1 MTPFDLSAN
10 ASSDHRFLFEAWL
23 DDLRKNPQLR
33 DDASDRF
40 AAISESTKP
49 FFEQVLTVAG
59 ATHLPKIQTKQ
70 FEPVLTFWHHLLRE
84 YGKKGLTLKELAL
97 MVFSLKSTLLRWQEE
112 HSGSSRSSENVGGT
126 AVWEPL
132 EEASDMSTAHLVTVL
147 DVLGVLTFEVFSR
160 ENETLMGKHTP
171 TMHALGPVHGGD
183 GVVLV
188 ANSPHMQAV
197 YQSVGLVLENDIT
210 VLLEGE
216 TGTGKDVLASVIH
229 YQSKRKKKPFITLNC
244 GAIPKELLESELF
257 GHERGAFTG
266 AEQRHVGKFE
276 LAHKGT
282 LFLDE
287 IGEMSL
293 DLQVKLL
300 RVLQSREIE
309 RVGGTEKIQIDVR
322 IIAATNLDLK
332 KEVERGRFRKDLYY
346 RVHVFPIR
354 MPPLRERREDILP
367 LAIHFLQA
375 ASARFGVVF
384 AGLREDAQAYLVAQ
398 AWEGNVRELENMMQR
413 ALVLA
418 QGQPITSMVLSMQPG
433 QLGLSVQGFLPS
445 PTGDLSEIVPLDV
458 LESRAIS
465 DALHKTEG
473 NVLQTA
479 KKLGIS
485 RTTLYQKAKKYGIE
499 IR

>member
-1 MTPFDLSAN
+1 
-10 ASSDHRFLFEAWL
+10 
-23 DDLRKNPQLR
+23 
-33 DDASDRF
+33 
-40 AAISESTKP
+40 
-49 FFEQVLTVAG
+49 
-59 ATHLPKIQTKQ
+59 
-70 FEPVLTFWHHLLRE
+70 
-84 YGKKGLTLKELAL
+84 
-97 MVFSLKSTLLRWQEE
+97 
-112 HSGSSRSSENVGGT
+112 
-126 AVWEPL
+126 
-132 EEASDMSTAHLVTVL
+132 
-147 DVLGVLTFEVFSR
+147 
-160 ENETLMGKHTP
+160 
-171 TMHALGPVHGGD
+171 
-183 GVVLV
+183 
-188 ANSPHMQAV
+188 
-197 YQSVGLVLENDIT
+197 
-210 VLLEGE
+210 
-216 TGTGKDVLASVIH
+216 VIH

-287 IGEMSL
+287 IGEMPL

-384 AGLREDAQAYLVAQ
+384 SGLREDAQAYLLAQ

>member
-1 MTPFDLSAN
+1 VPHLDLPPQQRIEPEGLFDQ
-10 ASSDHRFLFEAWL
+10 WL
-23 DDLRKNPQLR
+23 ADLKKNPQLR
-33 DDASDRF
+33 DENTDRF
-40 AAISESTKP
+40 ATISASTKP
-49 FFEQVLTVAG
+49 FFQQVLNVAG
-59 ATHLPKIQTKQ
+59 ATTLPPIQTKQ
-70 FEPVLTFWHHLLRE
+70 FEPVLKFWHHLLRE

-97 MVFSLKSTLLRWQEE
+97 MVFSLKSTLLQWQED
-112 HSGSSRSSENVGGT
+112 HKSLTSVSENT
-126 AVWEPL
+126 AEAAFWDPL
-132 EEASDMSTAHLVTVL
+132 EEVSDTAMAHVVTVL

-160 ENETLMGKHTP
+160 EKEAVLLP
-171 TMHALGPVHGGD
+171 PSLQVLGPVQTE
-183 GVVLV
+183 GVPLV
-188 ANSPHMQAV
+188 AHSPQMQAV
-197 YQSVGLVLENDIT
+197 YKAVGLVLENDIA

-216 TGTGKDVLASVIH
+216 TGTGKDVVASVIH
-229 YQSKRKKKPFITLNC
+229 TQSKRKKHPFVTLNC

-287 IGEMSL
+287 IGEMPL

-300 RVLQSREIE
+300 RVLQNREIE
-309 RVGGTEKIQIDVR
+309 RVGGSEKIQIDVR
-322 IIAATNLDLK
+322 IVAATNLDLK
-332 KEVERGRFRKDLYY
+332 KEVEAGRFRKDLYY

-354 MPPLRERREDILP
+354 MPPLRERREDIIP
-367 LAIHFLQA
+367 LAMHFLNA
-375 ASARFGVVF
+375 ASTRFGIVF
-384 AGLREDAQAYLVAQ
+384 AGLREDAQSYLLAQ
-398 AWEGNVRELENMMQR
+398 TWEGNVRELENLMQR

-418 QGQPITSMVLSMQPG
+418 QGQPITATVLSLHPG
-433 QLGLSVQGFLPS
+433 KLGGVQAFLPQPS
-445 PTGDLSEIVPLDV
+445 HALDQAEIVPLDV

-465 DALHKTEG
+465 DALQKTEG